1 VDGGLMLKLLAW
13 GAAGVGAFVVAF
25 VLIFSGVVVPP
36 SIISASAAN
45 SCGGTVSPAGYK
57 LDSEQTTNAGIIIAS
72 VQAKGLIP
80 RAAVIAITVALQEST
95 LHNRA
100 NGDAAGPDSRGI
112 FQQRASWGPESVRM
126 DPAGAAG
133 LFLAAL
139 MKVGSWDTRSLGPV
153 AEEVQHSADL
163 SGSWYAV
170 HEAEATAI
178 VASYKP
184 AQACSVPVS
193 GPLQAGNPL
202 GPDCPHP
209 PVSQGFGP
217 SVLQGE
223 PAVFGYAH
231 FHTGMDLACP
241 PNTPVRE
248 VGGPGIAHLYLSATG
263 FGNSAV
269 VEIQSQ
275 AGHSFVRYAHLA
287 AFAPGVGNGTTV
299 KVGDLLGWEG
309 STGYSTGPHLHFEV
323 DKNSLNVANAVDP
336 GGWLSL

>member
-1 VDGGLMLKLLAW
+1 
-13 GAAGVGAFVVAF
+13 
-25 VLIFSGVVVPP
+25 
-36 SIISASAAN
+36 
-45 SCGGTVSPAGYK
+45 
-57 LDSEQTTNAGIIIAS
+57 
-72 VQAKGLIP
+72 
-80 RAAVIAITVALQEST
+80 
-95 LHNRA
+95 
-100 NGDAAGPDSRGI
+100 
-112 FQQRASWGPESVRM
+112 M
-126 DPAGAAG
+126 DPAGATG

-139 MKVGSWDTRSLGPV
+139 MKVGSWETSSLGPV

-163 SGSWYAV
+163 TGSWYAV
-170 HEAEATAI
+170 HETEATAI

-184 AQACSVPVS
+184 AQACSVPIS
-193 GPLQAGNPL
+193 GPLRAGNPL

-209 PVSQGFGP
+209 PVTQDFGP
-217 SVLQGE
+217 SILQGE

-248 VGGPGIAHLYLSATG
+248 VGGPGIAHLYPSATG
-263 FGNSAV
+263 FGNSVV

-275 AGHSFVRYAHLA
+275 AGHFFVRYAHLA
-287 AFAPGVGNGTTV
+287 AFAPSVGPGTAV

-309 STGYSTGPHLHFEV
+309 STGYSSGPHLHFEV

>member
-1 VDGGLMLKLLAW
+1 MIKLLAW
-13 GAAGVGAFVVAF
+13 GAAGVAAFAVAF
-25 VLIFSGVVVPP
+25 VLIFSGVVTPP
-36 SIISASAAN
+36 SITSASAAS
-45 SCGGTVSPAGYK
+45 SCSGTVSPAGYK
-57 LDSEQTTNAGIIIAS
+57 LDSEQSINAGIIIAT

-80 RAAVIAITVALQEST
+80 RAAVIAIAVALQEST
-95 LHNRA
+95 LHNV
-100 NGDAAGPDSRGI
+100 NHGDAAGPDSRGL
-112 FQQRASWGPESVRM
+112 FQQRASWGPGSVRM
-126 DPAGAAG
+126 DPAGATG

-139 MKVGSWDTRSLGPV
+139 MKVGSWEIRPLGPV

-163 SGSWYAV
+163 SGSWYAA
-170 HEAEATAI
+170 HETEANAI

-193 GPLQAGNPL
+193 GPLQPGNPL
-202 GPDCPHP
+202 GPECPHP

-223 PAVFGYAH
+223 PAVLGYAH

-248 VGGPGIAHLYLSATG
+248 IGAAGLARLYPSTTG
-263 FGNSAV
+263 FGNSVV
-269 VEIQSQ
+269 VEIQSP
-275 AGHSFVRYAHLA
+275 AGHFFVRYAHLA
-287 AFAPGVGNGTTV
+287 ALAASVGNGTAV